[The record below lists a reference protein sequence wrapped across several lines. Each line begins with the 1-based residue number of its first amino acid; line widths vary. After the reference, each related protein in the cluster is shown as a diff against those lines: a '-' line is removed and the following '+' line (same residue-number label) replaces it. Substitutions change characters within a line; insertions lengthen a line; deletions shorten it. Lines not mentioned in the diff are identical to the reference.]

1 MRGWRGRAEAWLI
14 GLRTW
19 QFVLVWDTAIV
30 ACTLLGVVI
39 GERLWARGVNLS
51 ALLGS
56 AVGTTMASTL
66 FAFIVRDRMRTKAEQ
81 RPQETATR
89 PRRRSP
95 GRT

>member
-1 MRGWRGRAEAWLI
+1 MRGWRGRAEAWLS

-30 ACTLLGVVI
+30 AGTLLGVVI
-39 GERLWARGVNLS
+39 GEWLWARGVNLS

-56 AVGTTMASTL
+56 AVGTTTASTV
-66 FAFIVRDRMRTKAEQ
+66 FAFAMRDRMRTKAEQ
-81 RPQETATR
+81 RRQETATR

-95 GRT
+95 SRA